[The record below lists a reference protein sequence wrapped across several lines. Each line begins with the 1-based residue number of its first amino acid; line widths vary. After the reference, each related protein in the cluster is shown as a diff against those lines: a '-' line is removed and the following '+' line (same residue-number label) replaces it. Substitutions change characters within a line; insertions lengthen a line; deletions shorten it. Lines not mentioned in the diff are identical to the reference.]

1 MSELI
6 TTEEFKSI
14 KAFVK
19 SIKLENYD
27 YNDVDYNLVKEAM
40 LSSPLVNKRL
50 KLVPSHEFVHK
61 NENGK
66 CYIESEQEK
75 IAFDEKY
82 YPLVSLAADC
92 NLSDVDSIGFLKTI
106 LSRLEQFFKNLKN
119 FSNEEKQVRKS
130 LLEYIKNIDIQYL
143 NMRKDIMRIEDKFD
157 NQLIELLF
165 LLPDL
170 TVYLIK
176 FLADEEVLF
185 ETKMRIV
192 TALVYIVV
200 PLDLIPEQLLGPIG
214 MIDDV
219 YVALFIIVET
229 LFNSEISEDTLRKYW
244 PGKTDELRSLKEK
257 YAVISEYLGVNL
269 VGLIKKTFETRN
281 SKTFSAI

>member
-6 TTEEFKSI
+6 TTEEFRTIKS
-14 KAFVK
+14 FLK
-19 SIKLENYD
+19 SIKLEKYD
-27 YNDVDYNLVKEAM
+27 YNDIDIIIVKEAM
-40 LSSPLVNKRL
+40 LSSPLVNERL
-50 KLVPSHEFVHK
+50 KLVPPHEFVHK
-61 NENGK
+61 DQNGK

-82 YPLVSLAADC
+82 YPLVSLAAGY
-92 NLSDVDSIGFLKTI
+92 NLSDVDSIGFLKAL
-106 LSRLEQFFKNLKN
+106 LSRLEKFFKNLKN
-119 FSNEEKQVRKS
+119 FSNEEKRVRKS
-130 LLEYIKNIDIQYL
+130 LLEYIKNIDTQYL
-143 NMRKDIMRIEDKFD
+143 NMRKDITRIEDKFD

-176 FLADEEVLF
+176 FLADDEVPF

-219 YVALFIIVET
+219 FVALFIIVET
-229 LFNSEISEDTLRKYW
+229 LFNSKISEDKFREYW

-257 YAVISEYLGVNL
+257 YAVISEYLGENL